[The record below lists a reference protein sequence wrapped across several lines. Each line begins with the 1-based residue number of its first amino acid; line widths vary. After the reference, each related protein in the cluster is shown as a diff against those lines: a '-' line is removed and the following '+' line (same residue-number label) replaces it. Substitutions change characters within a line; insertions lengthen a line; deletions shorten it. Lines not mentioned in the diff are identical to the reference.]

1 MYHING
7 TEYLETPYYRK
18 TRSVCPECLK
28 SIKAEVLQEGEE
40 IWMHKTCDEHGDFK
54 DKISS
59 NAKYYKWT
67 HYQFKDKDGNVEWE
81 FLKNGET
88 NPPDCGIDD
97 PRGCPHNCGLCPE
110 HISTCQLA
118 LIDLTNR
125 CNFSCNFC
133 YANVEKAG
141 YWIEPSLAEI
151 DRIMKHFRNKPIPA
165 VAIMFTGG
173 EPTVRK
179 DFPEIC
185 KMAKDNGFHEV
196 IVATNGYG
204 FQKKNGGL
212 EWTKKVYEMGLDTL
226 YFQFDGINNETY
238 EKTRGIKNLMPYKM
252 RVIENCRKVGLSS
265 VVLVATIAK
274 GITDLEIG
282 NIIQFAVDNIDVVRG
297 ITFQPV
303 SLCGRISHEDITN
316 LRITNA
322 DVIQEIDNQTRGK
335 IGIENAWYPLSTIT
349 EMGRVISYLAGVEP
363 VEFTCHPDCGF
374 STYMV
379 LDPTT
384 NEIIPIMDYFDP
396 LKVINFA
403 NRFWEKIKHKEK
415 KPISLFKGIFES
427 FGDAGKNIGETLDKG
442 LNTLDKA
449 QLRARFLLGILQYT
463 KKPGKLMEMFS
474 RLILNGDW
482 NSVSAFTHGSLL
494 ISSMHFQDAYN
505 FDVERAKRCIVHF
518 GVAMPDGGVRELS
531 FCTMNT
537 FHREGIERQVAKK
550 ITSKVKGEFDTA
562 TGMRNDNIPD
572 ISVETMGVA
581 QNIGVAQNGG
591 IKKDEEQGA

>member
-1 MYHING
+1 MYHIDG
-7 TEYLETPYYRK
+7 TDYLKTPFYAK
-18 TRSVCPECLK
+18 TRSVCPECLQP
-28 SIKAEVLQEGEE
+28 INAEIVEE
-40 IWMHKTCDEHGDFK
+40 NDEIFMKKTCPEHGAFS

-59 NAKYYKWT
+59 SAKYYKWT
-67 HYQFKDKDGNVEWE
+67 HYAQRNEKGEVEWQ

-88 NPPDCGIDD
+88 NPPDCEVTDM
-97 PRGCPHNCGLCPE
+97 RGCPYNCGLCSE

-125 CNFSCNFC
+125 CNFNCNFC
-133 YANVEKAG
+133 YANVTKAG
-141 YWIEPSLAEI
+141 YWIEPTLEEI
-151 DRIMKHFRNKPIPA
+151 DRVMTHFRKKPIPA

-185 KMAKDNGFHEV
+185 KMAKDHGFKEV

-212 EWTKKVYEMGLDTL
+212 EWTKHVHEMGVDTL
-226 YFQFDGINNETY
+226 YLQFDGINDATY
-238 EKTRGIKNLMPYKM
+238 EKTRGIKNLMAYKQ
-252 RVIENCRKVGLSS
+252 RVIDNCRKAGLSS

-274 GITDLEIG
+274 GITDMEVG
-282 NIIQFAVDNIDVVRG
+282 NIIQYAIDNIDVVRG

-303 SLCGRISHEDITN
+303 SLCGRISHEEMTN

-322 DVIQEIDNQTRGK
+322 DVIQEVDRQTKGK

-349 EMGRVISYLAGVEP
+349 ELGRIIAYLADVEP

-374 STYMV
+374 ATYMA

-384 NEIIPIMDYFDP
+384 SEMIPIMEYFDP
-396 LKVINFA
+396 LKVIDFA

-415 KPISLFKGIFES
+415 KPISVFTPLFDSIGGIGKG
-427 FGDAGKNIGETLDKG
+427 FGEMLDKG

-449 QLRARFLLGILQYT
+449 QLRARFLLGVLQYT

-474 RLILNGDW
+474 KLLINGDW
-482 NSVSAFTHGSLL
+482 ESVSAFTHGSLL

-505 FDVERAKRCIVHF
+505 FDAERAKRCIVHF
-518 GVAMPDGGVRELS
+518 GVAMPDGGVRECS

-550 ITSKVKGEFDTA
+550 ITEKVENEFDTT
-562 TGMRNDNIPD
+562 TGMRYDDIPMQTG
-572 ISVETMGVA
+572 I
-581 QNIGVAQNGG
+581 AQNGG
-591 IKKDEEQGA
+591 IKKKEDEQ